1 MKKSLLKLS
10 LATLAMSIGIS
21 SYAQTYTF
29 TTCGATGKLGP
40 TQGQI
45 NATYTGPNTL
55 TGAVTINTQGI
66 QEWTV
71 PVTGNYRIEV
81 WGANAGTPRTGQD
94 GLGRKISG
102 EVMLSSG
109 TVLSVVVGQSG
120 LLTTQSGFQAVG
132 KSGGGGASW
141 VYSVNTPYIVA
152 GGGGGGG
159 EKSNSSDA
167 PFDTN
172 FYSGVSY
179 FYATTVQQ
187 NTNVGQ
193 GGPVG
198 DSLNNTLAT
207 GAGGGGW
214 FSDGEESTFNRQN
227 LFDNRGRG
235 KANGFIGGTASN
247 HNADGGFGGGAA
259 GVDNTGAGGG
269 GGGYTGG
276 PGGEGYGGSA
286 DWGSGGGGGMYYS
299 PSFTNI
305 TDLGLN
311 SAAGQVIITL
321 LCTPPAVAIA
331 AFNPD
336 TVCVTDPA
344 ITLPIATPANGT
356 YSGNGVSG
364 GTFNPAT
371 AGTGSH
377 YVTYTFTDSLTC
389 SNSDST
395 MIVVESCVGIDENDN
410 LLGVTVFP
418 NPVDDIINVNVEN
431 IATVFNYTLTSVDGK
446 VIHQAKNIS
455 TNTFTIDITKHTS
468 GIYFLKIETDE
479 ISNVYRVIK
488 Q

>member
-10 LATLAMSIGIS
+10 LATIAISIGIG

-55 TGAVTINTQGI
+55 TGAVTVNTQGI

-71 PVTGNYRIEV
+71 PTTGLYSIEV

-102 EVMLSSG
+102 DVMLTSG

-159 EKSNSSDA
+159 QKSNSSDA

-179 FYATTVQQ
+179 FYATPIQQ

-193 GGPVG
+193 GGPAG
-198 DSLNNTLAT
+198 DSLNNQLAS

-214 FSDGEESTFNRQN
+214 LSDGEESTFNRQN

-247 HNADGGFGGGAA
+247 HDADGGFGGGAA

-276 PGGEGYGGSA
+276 PGGEGYGGA
-286 DWGSGGGGGMYYS
+286 TDWGAGGGGGMYYS

-311 SAAGQVIITL
+311 SSAGQVIITL
-321 LCTPPAVAIA
+321 ICTPPPVLIA

-336 TVCVTDPA
+336 TVCITDPA
-344 ITLPIATPANGT
+344 INLPVATPPNGT
-356 YSGNGVSG
+356 YSGNGVGG
-364 GTFNPAT
+364 GTFNPST

-377 YVTYTFTDSLTC
+377 YVTYTYTDSLNC

-395 MIVVESCVGIDENDN
+395 LIVVESCVGINENDN

-418 NPVDDIINVNVEN
+418 NPVEDIINVNVEN
-431 IATVFNYTLTSVDGK
+431 IATAFKYRLTAVDGK
-446 VIHQAKNIS
+446 VIHQAKNVS
-455 TNTFTIDITKHTS
+455 GNTFTIDITNYSS
-468 GIYFLKIETDE
+468 GVYFLKIETDN
-479 ISNVYRVIK
+479 ISNVYKVIK
-488 Q
+488 R